1 MPAGEFIMGANEN
14 DPLADE
20 DEKPQHKVHLDAFWI
35 DRTEVTNVSFLKC
48 LDAGACRPD
57 VYETTASSF
66 IPYAVHPDYRNFPA
80 FVYASEAAEEYCQW
94 AGRRLP
100 SEAEWE
106 KAARGT
112 DGRLYPWGNSL
123 DCAHANYFGCD
134 KTINT
139 DPTAPRC
146 GYSKTCRTANVEDY
160 PNGASPYGV
169 LNMAGNVWEWVNDWY
184 QADYYSTSPTNNP
197 QGPAF
202 GDYKTLRGGGVK
214 SLSQYLR
221 ATSRAIGTP
230 QHFFDSQIGFR
241 CTADGG
247 E

>member
-1 MPAGEFIMGANEN
+1 
-14 DPLADE
+14 
-20 DEKPQHKVHLDAFWI
+20 
-35 DRTEVTNVSFLKC
+35 
-48 LDAGACRPD
+48 
-57 VYETTASSF
+57 
-66 IPYAVHPDYRNFPA
+66 
-80 FVYASEAAEEYCQW
+80 
-94 AGRRLP
+94 
-100 SEAEWE
+100 
-106 KAARGT
+106 
-112 DGRLYPWGNSL
+112 
-123 DCAHANYFGCD
+123 
-134 KTINT
+134 
-139 DPTAPRC
+139 
-146 GYSKTCRTANVEDY
+146 
-160 PNGASPYGV
+160 
-169 LNMAGNVWEWVNDWY
+169 MAGNVWEWVNDWY